1 MKKLILL
8 MLLVTAGKAVLAQ
21 GIYFKAGGGYAIP
34 VASQVIGE
42 LETESDDFNT
52 GEYKHKTEA
61 VNASFGAGTNFLVGG
76 GFMFNE
82 FIGAE
87 LTVQY
92 TMGKKFE
99 TGYKYRY
106 IYSSS
111 TDYRNEDVTETFSN
125 TIFINPSIVV
135 TPGAGTKV
143 PYGRFGIVA
152 ASTNLKTEAS
162 YYYDGDGVYEGTE
175 KWEYTGGMG
184 FGFQGAVGM
193 NWMINDKIDIFTEVN
208 FVSMTYY
215 AQEGKMVERKQNGV
229 DLLPDTGVY
238 YKEVEFKKELD
249 LTGGEPSIDEPR
261 QALRESAAFSSLSF
275 QVGIIFLLNGHGEN

>member
-8 MLLVTAGKAVLAQ
+8 MLLVIAGKAVLAQ

-34 VASQVIGE
+34 VAGQVIGE
-42 LETESDDFNT
+42 METESDDFNT
-52 GEYKHKTEA
+52 GDYKHNTES

-76 GFMFNE
+76 GFMFSE

-87 LTVQY
+87 LNVQY

-106 IYSSS
+106 IYSST
-111 TDYRNEDVTETFSN
+111 TDYRDEEVMESFSN

-152 ASTNLKTEAS
+152 ASTNLKTERS
-162 YYYDGDGVYEGTE
+162 VYSEGDGIYQESE

-193 NWMINDKIDIFTEVN
+193 NWMIHDKIDIFTEVN

-229 DLLPDTGVY
+229 NTLPDVMTY

-249 LTGGEPSIDEPR
+249 LTDGQIDYDKPR